1 MLLRSLFSILTALL
15 PRPVSVPSPA
25 LRDVTRPQQS
35 RWAHRPTGI
44 AAVRR
49 AARRKARQ

>member
-1 MLLRSLFSILTALL
+1 MRLRLLLSLLTALL
-15 PRPVSVPSPA
+15 PQPVATPQPL
-25 LRDVTRPQQS
+25 LRDVTRPQQVG
-35 RWAHRPTGI
+35 RAHRPTGI